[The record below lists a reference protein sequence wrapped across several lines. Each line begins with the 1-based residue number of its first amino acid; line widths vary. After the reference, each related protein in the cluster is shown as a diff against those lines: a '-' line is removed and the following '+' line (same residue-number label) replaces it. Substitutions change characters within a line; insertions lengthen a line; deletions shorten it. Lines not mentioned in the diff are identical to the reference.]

1 MDVISTTNATL
12 TAVAKALDYFKTNI
26 QGHFSDTSLT
36 GITKLTR
43 SEPLTILSQDC
54 ANLTELPD
62 IMSSLVNIYAGYY
75 LQTVAILTR
84 VNDLEVVK
92 ILDRLNPDRDS
103 SGFLLGGR
111 YATESIQT
119 LVAEN
124 YKFSLPTKRVMALE
138 AESDTTDDA
147 MMDSANQKTMYENH
161 NAAVGKLINVSITV
175 NDAASGQPK
184 SVNVPVSIRL
194 SPAFLPDDT
203 ISHIFTHRK
212 LDTGIV
218 ERFHAWRNGRI
229 DFIRDGIF
237 CQDLIN
243 EYRRAA
249 IKDRTGTLNE
259 IVRRV
264 NNARSFGLLTKNP
277 SLAVASN
284 VYVLT
289 ERAAKS
295 IEAKTGLRF
304 NNHRDRA
311 KLLEDT
317 YAMIVAVVN
326 PDWGQVSLY
335 FNGIASHSTIS
346 LRSLKSGKDKGPD
359 IADIM
364 KSLFEGNA
372 PSF

>member
-12 TAVAKALDYFKTNI
+12 TAVAKALDYFKTNV

-54 ANLTELPD
+54 ANLAELPD
-62 IMSSLVNIYAGYY
+62 IMNSLVNVYAGYY

-84 VNDLEVVK
+84 VNDLEVVR

-111 YATESIQT
+111 YATESVQN
-119 LVAEN
+119 LVKDS
-124 YKFSLPTKRVMALE
+124 YKFSLPTRQVIAAE
-138 AESDTTDDA
+138 AESDTTDED
-147 MMDSANQKTMYENH
+147 MVGSANTKLLNENA
-161 NAAVGKLINVSITV
+161 NMAVGKLLNVSITV
-175 NDAASGQPK
+175 NDKDGNPK
-184 SVNVPVSIRL
+184 SVNIPVSIRL

-284 VYVLT
+284 IYVVT
-289 ERAAKS
+289 DRAAKA

-304 NNHRDRA
+304 NNA
-311 KLLEDT
+311 KNREKLFEDT
-317 YAMIVAVVN
+317 YAMIMAVVN
-326 PDWGQVSLY
+326 PDWGQVTLY
-335 FNGIASHSTIS
+335 FNGIASHSTFS

-364 KSLFEGNA
+364 KSLFEGSA

>member
-12 TAVAKALDYFKTNI
+12 TAVAKALDYFKTNV
-26 QGHFSDTSLT
+26 QGHLSDTSLT

-54 ANLTELPD
+54 ANLAELPD
-62 IMSSLVNIYAGYY
+62 IMNTLVNVYAGYY

-84 VNDLEVVK
+84 VNDLEVVR
-92 ILDRLNPDRDS
+92 ILDRMNPDRDS

-111 YATESIQT
+111 YTTET
-119 LVAEN
+119 AHNLVKDS
-124 YKFSLPTKRVMALE
+124 YKFSLPTRQVIAAE
-138 AESDTTDDA
+138 AHSDETDSE
-147 MMDSANQKTMYENH
+147 MMSSTNQKLLNENA
-161 NAAVGKLINVSITV
+161 NMAVGKLINVSITV
-175 NDAASGQPK
+175 DGSGGDPK
-184 SVNVPVSIRL
+184 TVNIPVSIRL

-264 NNARSFGLLTKNP
+264 NNARTFGLLTKNP
-277 SLAVASN
+277 SLATASN

-289 ERAAKS
+289 DRAAKA

-304 NNHRDRA
+304 NNA
-311 KLLEDT
+311 KNREKLFEDT

-326 PDWGQVSLY
+326 PDWGQVTLY
-335 FNGIASHSTIS
+335 FNGISSASTFSI
-346 LRSLKSGKDKGPD
+346 RSLKSGKDKGPD

-364 KSLFEGNA
+364 KSLFEGTA